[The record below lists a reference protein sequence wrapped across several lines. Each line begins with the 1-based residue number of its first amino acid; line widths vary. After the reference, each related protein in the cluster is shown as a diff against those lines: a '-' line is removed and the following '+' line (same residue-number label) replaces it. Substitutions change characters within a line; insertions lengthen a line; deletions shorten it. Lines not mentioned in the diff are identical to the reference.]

1 MASCHNPDA
10 CAHTKLHGKKGDS
23 VALAERDNDA
33 TATPTTR
40 IVLIGSPNAGKTS
53 VFNKLTGL
61 NAKTGNYPGI
71 TVTHTEGHVSPN
83 VILEDLPGTYSLDP
97 ISPDEKVV
105 TDLLAG
111 NLAGVPS
118 PQAILI
124 VVDSTTLHRSL
135 NLVAQALSLGLP
147 AALVLTMTD
156 ELDKLGGSI
165 DIDALSA
172 GLGIPVVGVIGNRKK
187 GFTELRKLVEDPT
200 SWPTPIVAPP
210 AEPGP
215 ERESWT
221 HSMLALSHYEA
232 PQENTTTSKV
242 DKVLLH
248 PVFGTLFFFLIMF
261 LFFQVIFTVAA
272 PFQGWIEDFFAWLGD
287 LSADH
292 ITNPLL
298 ASFVNNALIGGVGGV
313 LVFVPQILLL
323 FLLISL
329 MDNIGYMSRAAYLM
343 DRVMASAGL
352 EGRAFVALLSSVA
365 CAVPGIMATR
375 TMPSSKDRIATIMA
389 APLMTCSARLPVYL
403 LLVGMLVDP
412 NKHAGPFSIQGIV
425 LFGLYV
431 LGGASAM
438 LAAWVFKHT
447 NLKSEHVP
455 FYMEMPPYRLPTGKT
470 VLSDMWKSTKI
481 FLSKVGRII
490 LVSTIIVW
498 GLMNFPSQQKVID
511 EQHLD
516 DVQAVEYTTDHSVAA
531 SIGKAVEP
539 IFSPLGFDWRI
550 TIGLIGSLA
559 AREVFVATMGQTAAA
574 QDPDNPTDAL
584 QKMTFTEGPHK
595 GEKVFTTPTIVALLI
610 FFAYALQCMST
621 VGAIRSETNSWKW
634 PLIALTYSLVL
645 AWVLAYAARWITIGI
660 MAI

>member
-10 CAHTKLHGKKGDS
+10 CAHTKLHGKKGGG

-40 IVLIGSPNAGKTS
+40 IALIGSPNAGKTS

-574 QDPDNPTDAL
+574 QDPDNSTDAL

>member
-10 CAHTKLHGKKGDS
+10 CAHTKLHGKKGGS

-40 IVLIGSPNAGKTS
+40 IALIGSPNAGKTS

-156 ELDKLGGSI
+156 ELDKLSGSI

>member
-10 CAHTKLHGKKGDS
+10 CAHTKLHGKKGGG

-40 IVLIGSPNAGKTS
+40 IALIGSPNAGKTS

>member
-1 MASCHNPDA
+1 MASCHNPDT
-10 CAHTKLHGKKGDS
+10 CAHTKLHGKKGGS

-40 IVLIGSPNAGKTS
+40 IALIGSPNAGKTS

>member
-10 CAHTKLHGKKGDS
+10 CAHTKLHGKKGGG

>member
-1 MASCHNPDA
+1 
-10 CAHTKLHGKKGDS
+10 
-23 VALAERDNDA
+23 
-33 TATPTTR
+33 
-40 IVLIGSPNAGKTS
+40 
-53 VFNKLTGL
+53 
-61 NAKTGNYPGI
+61 
-71 TVTHTEGHVSPN
+71 
-83 VILEDLPGTYSLDP
+83 
-97 ISPDEKVV
+97 
-105 TDLLAG
+105 
-111 NLAGVPS
+111 
-118 PQAILI
+118 
-124 VVDSTTLHRSL
+124 
-135 NLVAQALSLGLP
+135 
-147 AALVLTMTD
+147 MTD

-574 QDPDNPTDAL
+574 QDPDNSTDAL

>member
-1 MASCHNPDA
+1 MADCHNPD
-10 CAHTKLHGKKGDS
+10 TNTPKTPHGKKGTGAAT
-23 VALAERDNDA
+23 VLAD
-33 TATPTTR
+33 TTPITR
-40 IVLIGSPNAGKTS
+40 IALIGSPNAGKTS

-61 NAKTGNYPGI
+61 NSKTGNYPGI
-71 TVTHTEGHVSPN
+71 TVSHTEGHVTPT

-105 TDLLAG
+105 TDVLAG
-111 NLAGVPS
+111 QLDGVPS
-118 PQAILI
+118 PQALLI

-147 AALVLTMTD
+147 SAVVLTMTD
-156 ELDKLGGSI
+156 ELEKLGG
-165 DIDALSA
+165 DLDLTALSQ
-172 GLGIPVVGVIGNRKK
+172 GLGVPVVGVVGNRKK
-187 GFTELRKLVEDPT
+187 GFAELRALVENPT
-200 SWPTPIVAPP
+200 GWPVPVVAPP

-221 HSMLALSHYEA
+221 HSMLTLAHYVA
-232 PQENTTTSKV
+232 PQENVTTSKV

-272 PFQGWIEDFFAWLGD
+272 PFQGWIEDFFGWLGE
-287 LSADH
+287 LSAAH
-292 ITNPLL
+292 ISNPLL
-298 ASFVNNALIGGVGGV
+298 SSFVNTALIGGVGGV

-329 MDNIGYMSRAAYLM
+329 MENVGYMSRAAYLM

-412 NKHAGPFSIQGIV
+412 GQRVGPFSVQGIA

-438 LAAWVFKHT
+438 FAAWAFKRT
-447 NLKSEHVP
+447 SLKSTLLP
-455 FYMEMPPYRLPTGKT
+455 FYMEMPPYRIPTGKT
-470 VLSDMWKSTKI
+470 VLSDMWKSTSM
-481 FLSKVGRII
+481 FLRKVGRII
-490 LVSTIIVW
+490 LVATIVIW
-498 GLMNFPSQQKVID
+498 ALMNIPPQQQTID
-511 EQHLD
+511 EQHMD
-516 DVQAVEYTTDHSVAA
+516 ETQAVQYTIDHSAA
-531 SIGKAVEP
+531 ATVGKAVEP
-539 IFSPLGFDWRI
+539 VFSPLGFDWRI

-574 QDPDNPTDAL
+574 ADPDNPTDAL
-584 QKMTFTEGPHK
+584 EKMTFTEGPHE
-595 GEKVFTTPTIVALLI
+595 GEKVFTTPTIVALLV

-634 PLIALTYSLVL
+634 PIIALVYMLVL
-645 AWVLAYAARWITIGI
+645 AWVLAFIARWATIGI